1 MFDEGYAKTPALDVQ
16 PKVVRL
22 LTHATE
28 QHQLSHNYLFA
39 SNDMAGVPEVIELVA
54 RLLLCPYDGC
64 TTCEECVRI
73 ARMTHPDICTYQ
85 PESAKGY
92 VIAQAL
98 DMLKQAARSPIRARA
113 KLIVIYHAELL
124 REQSANALLKTLEE
138 PNEHTYFILVTKDTA
153 SVLSTIVSR
162 CHVVPFDRVS
172 ANDAIAYLMNT
183 TSCNEKTATRAYLA
197 ASTLHEAQMFAK
209 NKTCISILQET
220 SELIRH
226 IDEKNTWEIIEAAD
240 RIGYLIEQNQKLIQE
255 ELDTQSEREKD
266 FLSAQAKKQH
276 ALANKRR
283 LMLQQTSMVNALC
296 SLVEHKLEDILVCS
310 THITSQGNFEP
321 EQTWQTNG
329 ARTKTCS
336 PQAIAD
342 ALRKTRH
349 ARRYAQAH
357 VSSTTTCEFLFLA
370 IKETLY
376 AHRCAR

>member
-1 MFDEGYAKTPALDVQ
+1 MFDERHTKTPALNVQ

-22 LTHATE
+22 LTHASK
-28 QHQLSHNYLFA
+28 QHQLSHNYLFV
-39 SNDMAGVPEVIELVA
+39 SNDMAGVPEVIALMA
-54 RLLLCPYDGC
+54 GLLLCPYDGC
-64 TTCEECVRI
+64 GTCEECARI
-73 ARMTHPDICTYQ
+73 ERMTHPDIRIYQ

-98 DMLKQAARSPIRARA
+98 DMLAQAARSPIRAHA

-138 PNEHTYFILVTKDTA
+138 PNERTYFILVTKDAT

-172 ANDAIAYLMNT
+172 ATDAIAYLMNT
-183 TSCNEKTATRAYLA
+183 TSCNEKTAMRAYLA
-197 ASTLHEAQMFAK
+197 APTLHQAQEFAK
-209 NKTCISILQET
+209 TKECISILQKA
-220 SELIRH
+220 SELITH
-226 IDEKNTWEIIEAAD
+226 IDEKNSWEIIEAAD
-240 RIGYLIEQNQKLIQE
+240 EIALLIEQSQKLTQE

-266 FLSAQAKKQH
+266 FLTSQAKKQH
-276 ALANKRR
+276 ALTNKRM
-283 LMLQQTSMVNALC
+283 LALQQTSMVNAIC
-296 SLVEHKLEDILVCS
+296 ALVEHMLEDMLANS
-310 THITSQGNFEP
+310 THTTLQGNYKP
-321 EQTWQTNG
+321 AQTLQIKS

-349 ARRYAQAH
+349 ARRYVQAH
-357 VSSTTTCEFLFLA
+357 VSPITTCEFLFLA